1 VKTLVVLPTYDEAA
15 NIVEI
20 VRRIRSAVPAA
31 TVLVVDDNSPD
42 GTADLA
48 EATGAEVGQVEVL
61 RRRGKGGLGRA
72 YRAGF
77 AWGLERGYDVLIEM
91 DADLS
96 HDPSALPDLLRAVD
110 AGADAVIGSRYV
122 PGGTIPGW
130 VWHRRAL
137 SRWGNRY
144 ASTLLGLHVADAT
157 AGFRAYRASLL
168 EGLDLG
174 GIRADGYGFQIEMTY
189 LAVQAGASVR
199 EVPISFRDRA
209 RGESKMSTNIVIEA
223 LLLVTWWA
231 VRDRTARL
239 FGKRRGREVAPPRRW
254 WRSPER
260 VALEER
266 ERRQMGGGGS
276 D

>member
-1 VKTLVVLPTYDEAA
+1 MKTLVVLPTYDEAA
-15 NIVEI
+15 NIVEV

-48 EATGAEVGQVEVL
+48 QATGAEVGQVEVL

-77 AWGLERGYDVLIEM
+77 AWGLERGYEVLIEM

-96 HDPSALPDLLRAVD
+96 HDPASLPDLLQAVD
-110 AGADAVIGSRYV
+110 DGADAVIGSRYV
-122 PGGTIPGW
+122 AGGTIPEW

-144 ASTLLGLHVADAT
+144 AAFVLGLKVADAT
-157 AGFRAYRASLL
+157 AGFRAYRGSLL
-168 EGLDLG
+168 ERLDLG

-189 LAVQAGASVR
+189 LAAQAGGAIR
-199 EVPISFRDRA
+199 EVPIAFRDRA
-209 RGESKMSTNIVIEA
+209 RGESKMSTNIVVEA

-231 VRDRTARL
+231 VRDRGGRL
-239 FGKRRGREVAPPRRW
+239 IGRGRGQRQVPARRW

-260 VALEER
+260 VALDEEQQR
-266 ERRQMGGGGS
+266 GLSGG